1 MCRPEEALL
10 RAEPAL
16 ASLLRPFGT
25 PPPSTGEAGALAYGF
40 SDLIHDVV
48 EIVIDPDV
56 LDADDLPAALLQ
68 PGGAFPVVC
77 LPGFGHMCCAINLDG
92 ETDREAGEVD
102 DIRAD
107 RVLPTEFEAAQLPSP
122 QA

>member
-1 MCRPEEALL
+1 MS
-10 RAEPAL
+10 
-16 ASLLRPFGT
+16 ASAFR
-25 PPPSTGEAGALAYGF
+25 EAGALAYGF

-68 PGGAFPVVC
+68 PGGALPVVC
-77 LPGFGHMCCAINLDG
+77 LAGVGHICCAINLDG
-92 ETDREAGEVD
+92 ETDREAGEVE

-107 RVLPTEFEAAQLPSP
+107 RMLPAEFEAAQLPSP